1 MLAMQNRH
9 VALRIVLCIDFGHL
23 RWRGFRFG
31 QRSPLAVA
39 DPSALLSRRS
49 INVEEAHRF
58 AILLQLIL
66 DVAFKCQRLG
76 MGKIDARVIQILAVV
91 NADGNKP
98 AGLGMR
104 LIAGP
109 LEDRDSAQIGRVRL
123 GFGDLAGILRGA
135 EMRKTNAAEPTARL
149 PLSTIDL
156 NLAMTRSTS
165 LDNNQN

>member
-1 MLAMQNRH
+1 MMLPVQNRH

-49 INVEEAHRF
+49 INVEEAHRV

-76 MGKIDARVIQILAVV
+76 MCKVDARVIQILAIV
-91 NADGNKP
+91 NADGDKP
-98 AGLGMR
+98 GGLGMR
-104 LIAGP
+104 FIAGP
-109 LEDRDSAQIGRVRL
+109 LEYCHSSQIGSVRL
-123 GFGDLAGILRGA
+123 GFSDLARILR
-135 EMRKTNAAEPTARL
+135 MRGNEKNKRSGTKQRGWLYPQ
-149 PLSTIDL
+149 ST
-156 NLAMTRSTS
+156 
-165 LDNNQN
+165 